1 MFGTELFSRAV
12 EVGQRLIDFGSM
24 RIREQGGIHIR
35 CSTLTKSSLTI
46 TRMAGGAAEA
56 VDCPGRQAK
65 VGGGRG
71 GSQRGECLIDC
82 GLLDVTQPEVG
93 VLLASLAKQPSML
106 SCVPVGK
113 GTLGIG
119 GASD

>member
-1 MFGTELFSRAV
+1 
-12 EVGQRLIDFGSM
+12 
-24 RIREQGGIHIR
+24 
-35 CSTLTKSSLTI
+35 
-46 TRMAGGAAEA
+46 MAGRAAEA

-65 VGGGRG
+65 VGGAVVEAK
-71 GSQRGECLIDC
+71 RGECLIDC

-93 VLLASLAKQPSML
+93 GAVRVVGQAASML